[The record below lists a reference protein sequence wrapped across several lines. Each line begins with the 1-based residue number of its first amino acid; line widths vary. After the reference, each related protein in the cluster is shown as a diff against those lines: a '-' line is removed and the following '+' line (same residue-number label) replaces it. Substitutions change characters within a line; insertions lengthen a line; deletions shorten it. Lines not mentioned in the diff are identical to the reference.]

1 MSRTS
6 LSLRLFLLSVLLLV
20 GLGTGWGFFLDRSLQ
35 NELLERE
42 DTRLLEHARVVR
54 VLLSASTDA
63 DLDALTDRVAAASH
77 TRVSIVDPQGWV
89 KGDSELNPAE
99 LDVLE
104 RHQSRPEIQSAMS
117 GQTGHSSRYSATLQK
132 EMRYLAIP
140 APRAGQTW
148 VVRSSAPLTQI
159 EGALHK
165 QRRTLFLTG
174 LSGLA
179 MALLMSG
186 IASWQAGSVVEQILI
201 RTHAETLKS
210 APTPGQ
216 NAAEALENAVRSLA
230 QERDRFRAVLESL
243 DVAVVA
249 VNRDRK
255 IALVNSAAQRLL
267 RLGEESIGTPLLT
280 ALPLPEVRD
289 LLDDEDDRDDGDD
302 DETEVIELELPGA
315 TVVQLQ
321 ATRATTGTV
330 LLFQDVTRLRR
341 LESMRRDFVG
351 NVSHELRTPVAII
364 RANAETLL
372 DEAIDDGPE
381 PTRMLVGAT
390 LRSAKRLGNLI
401 TDLLEISRIEAGK
414 MPVRLEALTLASTL
428 AAIQEPMEQLS
439 EDRGVA
445 METSLVP
452 PDLKLFAD
460 PKALQTVLSNL
471 ITNGLKYTPA
481 PGQVSLIATVGERT
495 VRIEVHDSG
504 PGISPEHHDRVF
516 ERFYRVD
523 KGRSREVGG
532 TGLGLSIVK
541 HMVRAMNGT
550 LGLQDS
556 AELGGACF
564 WIELPKA

>member
-20 GLGTGWGFFLDRSLQ
+20 GLGTGWGFFLDRSLE

-42 DTRLLEHARVVR
+42 DTRLLEHAQVVR
-54 VLLSASTDA
+54 VLLESSADTDLT
-63 DLDALTDRVAAASH
+63 DTELDALTDRIAQASD
-77 TRVSIVDPQGWV
+77 TRLSIIDPQGWV
-89 KGDSELNPAE
+89 RGDSELTSAQLQN
-99 LDVLE
+99 LE
-104 RHQSRPEIQSAMS
+104 QHQGRPEIQSAMS
-117 GQTGHSSRYSATLQK
+117 GQLGHASRYSNTLQG

-140 APRAGQTW
+140 VPRSGQTW
-148 VVRSSAPLTQI
+148 VVRSSAPTARMQGALTQ
-159 EGALHK
+159 

-179 MALLMSG
+179 LALLLSG
-186 IASWQAGSVVEQILI
+186 IASWQAGSALEQVLV
-201 RTHAETLKS
+201 RTHA
-210 APTPGQ
+210 Q
-216 NAAEALENAVRSLA
+216 ALENAVRSLA
-230 QERDRFRAVLESL
+230 QERDRFRAVLEGL
-243 DVAVVA
+243 DAAVVA
-249 VNRDRK
+249 VNPDRE
-255 IALVNSAAQRLL
+255 IAVVNSAAQRLL
-267 RLGEESIGTPLLT
+267 RLGEESIGNPLFT
-280 ALPLPEVRD
+280 ALPLQEVRD
-289 LLDDEDDRDDGDD
+289 LLADDDDRDD
-302 DETEVIELELPGA
+302 DEAEVIELELPGA

-321 ATRATTGTV
+321 ATRTPKGIV

-372 DEAIDDGPE
+372 DTAIDDGPE

-414 MPVRLEALTLASTL
+414 MPVRLEALTLTRTL
-428 AAIQEPMEQLS
+428 TAIQEPMEQLS

-445 METSLVP
+445 IETLLVP

-481 PGQVSLIATVGERT
+481 PGQVLLKATAGERT

-504 PGISPEHHDRVF
+504 PGIPTAHQERVF
-516 ERFYRVD
+516 ERFYRID

-532 TGLGLSIVK
+532 TGLGLVIVK

-550 LGLQDS
+550 LGLADS
-556 AELGGACF
+556 TELGGACF

>member
-1 MSRTS
+1 MSRTK
-6 LSLRLFLLSVLLLV
+6 LSLQLFLLSVALLL
-20 GLGTGWGFFLDRSLQ
+20 GLGSGWGFFLDRSLKS
-35 NELLERE
+35 ELMERE
-42 DTRLLEHARVVR
+42 DARLMEQAQVIT
-54 VLLSASTDA
+54 VLLHASN
-63 DLDALTDRVAAASH
+63 
-77 TRVSIVDPQGWV
+77 
-89 KGDSELNPAE
+89 DSELDQLTDQLGQASSTRLSIIDPGGWVRADSMLSPAE
-99 LDVLE
+99 LTALE
-104 RHQSRPEIQSAMS
+104 QHNTRPEIQAAMA
-117 GQTGHSSRYSATLQK
+117 GEVGHTSRFSQTLQQ

-159 EGALHK
+159 DTALAK

-179 MALLMSG
+179 VALLMSG
-186 IASWQAGSVVEQILI
+186 LASWQAGRVVEGVL
-201 RTHAETLKS
+201 LKAQAQALNQ
-210 APTPGQ
+210 APKGGR
-216 NAAEALENAVRSLA
+216 NAAEALETAVRSLA
-230 QERDRFRAVLESL
+230 EERDRFRAVLEGL

-249 VNRDRK
+249 VDQEHR
-255 IALVNSAAQRLL
+255 IAVVNAAAQSLL
-267 RLGEESIGTPLLT
+267 RLGEESIGTSLLT
-280 ALPLPEVRD
+280 ALPLPEVRE
-289 LLDDEDDRDDGDD
+289 LLEDDDDRDDD
-302 DETEVIELELPGA
+302 DEAEVIELELPGA

-321 ATRATTGTV
+321 ATQASKGTV

-341 LESMRRDFVG
+341 LESLRRDFVG

-414 MPVRLEALTLASTL
+414 MPVRVEALTLSETL
-428 AAIQEPMEQLS
+428 AAIREPMEQLS
-439 EDRGVA
+439 EDRGVGL
-445 METSLVP
+445 ETSLVP

-471 ITNGLKYTPA
+471 ITNGLKYTPS
-481 PGQVSLIATVGERT
+481 PGEVHLKARVGERT

-504 PGISPEHHDRVF
+504 PGIAAEHHERVF

-532 TGLGLSIVK
+532 TGLGLAIVK

-550 LGLQDS
+550 VGLQDS

-564 WIELPKA
+564 WVELPRA

>member
-1 MSRTS
+1 MSRTK
-6 LSLRLFLLSVLLLV
+6 LSLQLFLLSVALLL
-20 GLGTGWGFFLDRSLQ
+20 GLGGGWGFFLDRSLK
-35 NELLERE
+35 NELMERE
-42 DTRLLEHARVVR
+42 DTRLMEQAQVIT
-54 VLLSASTDA
+54 VLLHASND
-63 DLDALTDRVAAASH
+63 DELDQLTDQLGQASD
-77 TRVSIVDPQGWV
+77 TRLSIIDSEGWV
-89 KGDSELNPAE
+89 RADSMLSVEELE
-99 LDVLE
+99 TLE
-104 RHQSRPEIQSAMS
+104 QHHTRPEIQAAMA
-117 GQTGHSSRYSATLQK
+117 GEVGHSSRFSQTLRQ

-140 APRAGQTW
+140 APRAGQSW

-159 EGALHK
+159 EAALAK

-179 MALLMSG
+179 VALLMSG
-186 IASWQAGSVVEQILI
+186 MASWQAGRVVEEVLLRAQSRALD
-201 RTHAETLKS
+201 RP
-210 APTPGQ
+210 PTAGR
-216 NAAEALENAVRSLA
+216 NAAEALETAVSSLA
-230 QERDRFRAVLESL
+230 EERDRFRAVLEGL

-249 VNRDRK
+249 VDQEHR
-255 IALVNSAAQRLL
+255 IAVVNAAAQRLL

-280 ALPLPEVRD
+280 ALPLPEVRE
-289 LLDDEDDRDDGDD
+289 LLQDDDDRDDD
-302 DETEVIELELPGA
+302 DEAEVIELALPGA

-321 ATRATTGTV
+321 ATQASKGTV

-341 LESMRRDFVG
+341 LESLRRDFVG

-414 MPVRLEALTLASTL
+414 MPVRVEALTLSDTL
-428 AAIQEPMEQLS
+428 AAIREPMEQLS
-439 EDRGVA
+439 AERGVEL
-445 METSLVP
+445 ETSLVP

-481 PGQVSLIATVGERT
+481 PGRVHLSARVGERT

-504 PGISPEHHDRVF
+504 PGIASEHHERVF

-532 TGLGLSIVK
+532 TGLGLAIVK

-556 AELGGACF
+556 TELGGACF
-564 WIELPKA
+564 WIELPRA

>member
-42 DTRLLEHARVVR
+42 DTRLLEHAQVVR
-54 VLLSASTDA
+54 VLLEASSDA

-89 KGDSELNPAE
+89 KGDSELNVAE
-99 LDVLE
+99 LAALE
-104 RHQSRPEIQSAMS
+104 QHQSRPEIQRAMA
-117 GQTGHSSRYSATLQK
+117 GQIGHSSRFSATLHQ

-140 APRAGQTW
+140 APRGGQTW

-159 EGALHK
+159 EGALSK

-201 RTHAETLKS
+201 RTHAETIKS
-210 APTPGQ
+210 APRPGQ

-230 QERDRFRAVLESL
+230 QERDRFQAVLESL

-249 VNRDRK
+249 VNQDRK

-289 LLDDEDDRDDGDD
+289 LLDDEDDRDD

-414 MPVRLEALTLASTL
+414 MPVRLEALTLANTL

-481 PGQVSLIATVGERT
+481 PGQVSLKATVGERT

-504 PGISPEHHDRVF
+504 PGIAPEHHDRVF

-556 AELGGACF
+556 EELGGACF

>member
-6 LSLRLFLLSVLLLV
+6 LSLRLFLLSVVLLV

-42 DTRLLEHARVVR
+42 DTRLLEHAQVVR
-54 VLLSASTDA
+54 VLLQDSDNAE
-63 DLDALTDRVAAASH
+63 LDALTDRVAHASH
-77 TRVSIVDPQGWV
+77 TRLSIMDPEGWV
-89 KGDSELNPAE
+89 KGDSELS
-99 LDVLE
+99 LE
-104 RHQSRPEIQSAMS
+104 QLQGLEQHQSRPEIQSAMS
-117 GQTGHSSRYSATLQK
+117 GQTGHASRYSATLHR

-140 APRAGQTW
+140 AQRAGQTW

-159 EGALHK
+159 EGALSK

-186 IASWQAGSVVEQILI
+186 IASWQAGSVVEQILM
-201 RTHAETLKS
+201 RTHAETLES
-210 APTPGQ
+210 APQPGQ
-216 NAAEALENAVRSLA
+216 NAAEALETAVRSLA

-249 VNRDRK
+249 LNEQQE
-255 IALVNSAAQRLL
+255 IAVVNSAAQRLL
-267 RLGEESIGTPLLT
+267 RLGPESIGTPLLT
-280 ALPLPEVRD
+280 ALPLPEVREM
-289 LLDDEDDRDDGDD
+289 LDDEDDRDD
-302 DETEVIELELPGA
+302 DEAEVIELELPGA

-321 ATRATTGTV
+321 STRATTGTV

-390 LRSAKRLGNLI
+390 LRSAKRLNNLI
-401 TDLLEISRIEAGK
+401 SDLLEISRIEAGK
-414 MPVRLEALTLASTL
+414 MPVRLEALPLSRTLASL
-428 AAIQEPMEQLS
+428 QEPMEQLS
-439 EDRGVA
+439 ENQGVA
-445 METSLVP
+445 LHTSLTP

-481 PGQVSLIATVGERT
+481 PGQVLLKATAGERT

-504 PGISPEHHDRVF
+504 PGIPAEHHDRVF
-516 ERFYRVD
+516 ERFYRLD

-532 TGLGLSIVK
+532 TGLGLAIVK

-550 LGLQDS
+550 LGLEDS